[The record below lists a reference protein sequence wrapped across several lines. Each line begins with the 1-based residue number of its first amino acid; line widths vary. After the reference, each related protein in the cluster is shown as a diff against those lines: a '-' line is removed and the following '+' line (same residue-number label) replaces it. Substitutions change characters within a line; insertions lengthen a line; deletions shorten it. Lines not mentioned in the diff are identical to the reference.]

1 MPDEHLNREYIMST
15 RGAIAR
21 PDGNGG
27 FKGVYHHWDSYPS
40 GLGKDLF
47 ELARDH
53 KRWATGLPLEDLQA
67 MLKHLIDDHPAGWST
82 TTECYCHDQSN
93 DPAQEVTEKNASAI
107 GVEWVY
113 VIDVQTGD
121 MTVLSSYNP
130 SGTKMIGMFGQGN
143 PGAVFIPVAVV
154 NLVRDSEPDWDAIG
168 A

>member
-1 MPDEHLNREYIMST
+1 MST

-47 ELARDH
+47 ELARGEFRGDQE
-53 KRWATGLPLEDLQA
+53 AI
-67 MLKHLIDDHPAGWST
+67 LKHLIDDHPAGWST
-82 TTECYCHDQSN
+82 TTECYCHDHGS
-93 DPAQEVTEKNASAI
+93 DPAQEITEKNASAV

-113 VIDVQTGD
+113 VIDVQTGN
-121 MTVLSSYNP
+121 MTVLSSYCDPN
-130 SGTKMIGMFGQGN
+130 GKFAGHKMIGAFGMGDPN
-143 PGAVFIPVAVV
+143 AVWQPVAVV
-154 NLVRDSEPDWDAIG
+154 NLTGADEPEWDTIG